1 MKAVLNALYSEPV
14 VFLAVVQAVV
24 IAAATADLFPVWV
37 PALSLAIVTPL
48 QRHFATPARRRPE

>member
-1 MKAVLNALYSEPV
+1 MKAVARALYSEPV
-14 VFLAVVQAVV
+14 VFLAVVQAAV
-24 IAAATADLFPVWV
+24 IAAATADLLPVWV